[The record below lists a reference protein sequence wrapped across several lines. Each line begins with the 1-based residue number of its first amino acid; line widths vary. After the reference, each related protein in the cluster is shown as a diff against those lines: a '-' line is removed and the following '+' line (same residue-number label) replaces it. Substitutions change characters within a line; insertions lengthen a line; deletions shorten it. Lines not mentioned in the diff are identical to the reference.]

1 MVAAN
6 SSDGSSSKKFFSLP
20 SKGQVLQALT
30 LTQNTSA
37 MMFTVFLIPHLA
49 SPLAASVAG
58 IRGADQT
65 MVEYIL
71 DFRHG
76 RLLIH
81 IQMIARDLYLPLEPV
96 IVYIPLAIHL
106 TSSLARRAILA
117 SSKSL
122 PNSLRLPSQIHQFL
136 AYPLL
141 LLLIPHM
148 ITHRLIP
155 ADPAPP
161 IRQLSPSEI
170 GWEYVGYNLRKWS
183 AWGVYLGLVGTSIWH
198 AIVGGMKIATWMKSR
213 HWSKP
218 SAAMV
223 EKKSLPK
230 RRGIPK
236 KRKIGL
242 NGFVVVL
249 LGVVSIG
256 LWRVAREI
264 GPVSPLMKIRY
275 DGVFQATPWAKLY
288 NKLS

>member
-65 MVEYIL
+65 M
-71 DFRHG
+71 
-76 RLLIH
+76 
-81 IQMIARDLYLPLEPV
+81 MIARDLYLPLEPV

-264 GPVSPLMKIRY
+264 GPRAIEESGRPSRRR
-275 DGVFQATPWAKLY
+275 AA
-288 NKLS
+288 